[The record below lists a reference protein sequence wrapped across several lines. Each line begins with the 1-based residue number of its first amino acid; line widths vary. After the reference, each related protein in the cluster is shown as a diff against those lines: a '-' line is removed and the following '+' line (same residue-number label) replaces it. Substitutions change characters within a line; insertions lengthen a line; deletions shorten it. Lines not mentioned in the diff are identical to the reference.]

1 MKFPEIIAHMAAGG
15 KISAAKLHFL
25 DFLNNRQWVWEGF
38 GPLTTYDG
46 QEWQGVGD
54 VVSTEGGGYQAGTIA
69 GNLKVSVAARS
80 DQLTDKII
88 QAAINSEN
96 EVYGRRYFQAVQYFD
111 EAMQPVGQFILVFVG
126 IMDRMSV
133 RQSADTRSIT
143 LNVESPLVRRR
154 TARVSYFS
162 DVDQRRRDP
171 TDRAFEFI
179 STLANKSVS
188 WPKY

>member
-1 MKFPEIIAHMAAGG
+1 
-15 KISAAKLHFL
+15 
-25 DFLNNRQWVWEGF
+25 
-38 GPLTTYDG
+38 
-46 QEWQGVGD
+46 
-54 VVSTEGGGYQAGTIA
+54 
-69 GNLKVSVAARS
+69 VAARS